1 MLLEEAAAAAA
12 ACFAGT
18 AGTVSGLG
26 SGGLAFFGSPLL
38 VAMSGPDCFD
48 IFVAGGE
55 LKLSLI

>member
-1 MLLEEAAAAAA
+1 MLLEEAAAA

-18 AGTVSGLG
+18 AGTAGLG
-26 SGGLAFFGSPLL
+26 TGGLAFIGGPLQ
-38 VAMSGPDCFD
+38 VAMSGPGCFA

>member
-1 MLLEEAAAAAA
+1 MLLEEAAAA

-18 AGTVSGLG
+18 AGTAGLG
-26 SGGLAFFGSPLL
+26 SGGLAFIGSPLL
-38 VAMSGPDCFD
+38 VAMSGPGCFA